1 MEEEY
6 VGTAIAKGFKP
17 GVSLKMLENS
27 MEYRVCTRETVK
39 GGEVKAVCLGK
50 AVWHKDDIGL
60 SVLKQSL
67 WLSY

>member
-1 MEEEY
+1 
-6 VGTAIAKGFKP
+6 
-17 GVSLKMLENS
+17 MLENS
-27 MEYRVCTRETVK
+27 MESRVCTRETVK

-50 AVWHKDDIGL
+50 AVWLKDDIGL